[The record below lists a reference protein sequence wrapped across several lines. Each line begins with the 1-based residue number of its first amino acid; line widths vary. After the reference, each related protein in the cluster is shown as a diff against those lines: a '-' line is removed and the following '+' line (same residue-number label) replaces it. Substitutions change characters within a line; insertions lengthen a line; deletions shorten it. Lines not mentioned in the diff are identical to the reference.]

1 MGLGRQDGME
11 NALRAKPLEIREQ
24 YERQLRGLQE
34 ACGESLLELLPRE
47 RIDPAARQRGRKMI
61 LEP

>member
-1 MGLGRQDGME
+1 ME